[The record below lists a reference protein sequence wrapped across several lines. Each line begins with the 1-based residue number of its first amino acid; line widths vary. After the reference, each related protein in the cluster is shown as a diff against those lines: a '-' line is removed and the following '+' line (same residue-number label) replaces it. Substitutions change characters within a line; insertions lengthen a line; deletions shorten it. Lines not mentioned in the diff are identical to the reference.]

1 MTAFFFTS
9 SGFGLFCTIFIVG
22 WLIWAGMKSA
32 GKCLDSAG
40 QTKDMTW
47 RQFKKEV
54 GPMTRQEHIV
64 SAVLIVLFIAFI
76 IWIAEIT

>member
-9 SGFGLFCTIFIVG
+9 PGFGLFCTIFIVG

-40 QTKDMTW
+40 QTVQKRSRAYDMARAHRFGSTY
-47 RQFKKEV
+47 
-54 GPMTRQEHIV
+54 
-64 SAVLIVLFIAFI
+64 SAIHSLHHMDC
-76 IWIAEIT
+76 